1 MRVQVGPLPSGGV
14 GIWIAYA
21 RTVVAQM
28 ITHPELGDVALEPDV
43 VEAFDRYLDEW
54 EDVAAEQSTF
64 LWVTEVE
71 PERVEFLGRAFFSIA
86 ASLARAAERR
96 GYPISPPEGDE
107 FYQALVKAFLDAL
120 AHEGRSRLEFSEQL
134 RDEWPGLKPD

>member
-1 MRVQVGPLPSGGV
+1 MRVQVGPLASGGV
-14 GIWIAYA
+14 GLWIAYA

-43 VEAFDRYLDEW
+43 VEAFDRYLGEW
-54 EDVAAEQSTF
+54 EAVAAEHSTF

-86 ASLARAAERR
+86 ANLARAAERR

>member
-21 RTVVAQM
+21 RTVVAQI
-28 ITHPELGDVALEPDV
+28 ITHPDHTDVTLDPDV
-43 VEAFDRYLDEW
+43 IEAFDRYLDEW
-54 EDVAAEQSTF
+54 EDLAREQSVF
-64 LWVTEVE
+64 LWTTEVE
-71 PERVEFLGRAFFSIA
+71 PERVEFLGRAFFAIA
-86 ASLARAAERR
+86 ESLARAAERR
-96 GYPISPPEGDE
+96 GYPISPPEGEE

-134 RDEWPGLKPD
+134 RDDWPGLKPD